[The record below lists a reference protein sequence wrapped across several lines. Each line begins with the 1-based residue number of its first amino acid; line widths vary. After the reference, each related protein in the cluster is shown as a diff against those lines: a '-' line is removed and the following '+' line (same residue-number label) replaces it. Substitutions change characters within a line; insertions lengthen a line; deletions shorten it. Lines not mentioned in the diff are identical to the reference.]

1 MTDSA
6 PSDRATTG
14 PATVFSDAG
23 AVLVESIVWDPAAS
37 RLRWTDIS
45 LGTLSTSDA
54 HGAVESSV
62 PLPPPL
68 ASFQPRAGGGFVA
81 ALGDSVVVTGPD
93 GEIEREIT
101 RVEHTTAGMR
111 FNEGKCDPFG
121 RFLVGS
127 MNGTTGEPDAAL
139 YAVEADGTT
148 RVLRGGFGV
157 TNGFEWSDDGSVMY
171 VTDTSTSTI
180 YRAAYGPAGELGELE
195 PFIVGAAHDGLVRD
209 DEGCFWSAIY
219 GGGRV
224 ERYGPDGSHLE
235 SVELPVPNVTSVAFG
250 GPDMSTLF
258 VGSARE
264 NLTEAQLEQ
273 YPHSGAV
280 LAVPTRVHGF
290 PANTFG
296 G

>member
-1 MTDSA
+1 MSST
-6 PSDRATTG
+6 ATTG

-23 AVLVESIVWDPAAS
+23 AVLVESIVWDPAER
-37 RLRWTDIS
+37 RLRWTDIT
-45 LGTLSTSDA
+45 LGTLNTSDE
-54 HGAVESSV
+54 HGTVLSSV

-81 ALGDSVVVTGPD
+81 ALGDSVVVTDPD
-93 GEIEREIT
+93 GVVEREIA
-101 RVEHTTAGMR
+101 RVEHASDGMR

-127 MNGTTGEPDAAL
+127 MDLSGDEPAAAL
-139 YAVEADGTT
+139 YSIEPDDSV

-157 TNGFEWSDDGSVMY
+157 TNGFEWSDDGDVMY

-180 YRAAYGPAGELGELE
+180 YRAPYGADGVLGELE

-209 DEGCFWSAIY
+209 DEGCSWSAVY
-219 GGGRV
+219 GAGRV

-235 SVELPVPNVTSVAFG
+235 TVELPAPNITSVAFG
-250 GPDMSTLF
+250 GPDFSTLF

-264 NLTEAQLEQ
+264 NATEEQLAEH
-273 YPHSGAV
+273 PHSGAV
-280 LAVPTRVHGF
+280 FAVPTRVHGF
-290 PANTFG
+290 PANTFSG
-296 G
+296 

>member
-1 MTDSA
+1 MTE
-6 PSDRATTG
+6 RATTG

-23 AVLVESIVWDPAAS
+23 AVLVESIVWDPAAEH
-37 RLRWTDIS
+37 LLWTDIT
-45 LGTLSTSDA
+45 LGTLTTSNA
-54 HGAVESSV
+54 AGHVESSV

-68 ASFQPRAGGGFVA
+68 ASFQPRAGGGWVA
-81 ALGDSVVVTGPD
+81 ALGDSVVVTDARGT
-93 GEIEREIT
+93 IEREIA
-101 RVEHTTAGMR
+101 RVAHTTEGNR

-127 MNGTTGEPDAAL
+127 MNVTTGEPDAAL
-139 YAVEADGTT
+139 YSVEPDGAI

-157 TNGFEWSDDGSVMY
+157 TNGIEWSDDGSVMY

-180 YRAAYGPAGELGELE
+180 YRGSYGPDGELGELE

-209 DEGCFWSAIY
+209 DEGCSWSAIY

-235 SVELPVPNVTSVAFG
+235 TVELPAPNVTSVAFG

-258 VGSARE
+258 VGTARE
-264 NLTEAQLEQ
+264 NASEEDLEQ
-273 YPHSGAV
+273 HPHAGAV
-280 LAVPTRVHGF
+280 FAVPTRVHGF
-290 PANTFG
+290 PANTFAG
-296 G
+296 

>member
-1 MTDSA
+1 MTES
-6 PSDRATTG
+6 ATTG

-23 AVLVESIVWDPAAS
+23 AVLVESIVWDPAVE
-37 RLRWTDIS
+37 RLRWADIT
-45 LGTLSTSDA
+45 LGTLNTSDA
-54 HGAVESSV
+54 HGTIESSV

-81 ALGDSVVVTGPD
+81 ALGDTVVVTDPD
-93 GEIEREIT
+93 GVVEREIA
-101 RVEHTTAGMR
+101 RVEHAVAGMR

-127 MNGTTGEPDAAL
+127 MNVSSGEPDAAL
-139 YAVEADGTT
+139 YSVEADGTT

-157 TNGFEWSDDGSVMY
+157 TNGMEWSDDGSVMY

-180 YRAAYGPAGELGELE
+180 YRASYGPDGELGELE

-235 SVELPVPNVTSVAFG
+235 TVELPTPNVTSVAFG
-250 GPDMSTLF
+250 GPEMSTLF

-264 NLTEAQLEQ
+264 NATEEQLEQ